1 MLKSVGDRERA
12 ISDQDFSVL
21 WRIQSST
28 MSTGAGSI
36 WSKEETLRLIE
47 IWGQESIQK
56 QLQECRR
63 NQTVYKAVAKEMRE
77 AGYERT
83 YQQCR
88 DKIKKLKG
96 DYKKENDKQ
105 AKTGEG
111 RTTWDFFDAM
121 DEVLGHR
128 PAIRP
133 LVVVDTGT
141 SRLVTPVTPA
151 ASEVGDEDGNN
162 EEEDQPTANE
172 SEPGSLNSSA
182 QSLAGTHQGSG
193 SKVQSRTV

>member
-1 MLKSVGDRERA
+1 MLKSVGNRERA

-36 WSKEETLRLIE
+36 WETLRLIE

-83 YQQCR
+83 Y
-88 DKIKKLKG
+88 
-96 DYKKENDKQ
+96 
-105 AKTGEG
+105 T
-111 RTTWDFFDAM
+111 
-121 DEVLGHR
+121 
-128 PAIRP
+128 
-133 LVVVDTGT
+133 
-141 SRLVTPVTPA
+141 
-151 ASEVGDEDGNN
+151 
-162 EEEDQPTANE
+162 
-172 SEPGSLNSSA
+172 SSA
-182 QSLAGTHQGSG
+182 EI
-193 SKVQSRTV
+193 R